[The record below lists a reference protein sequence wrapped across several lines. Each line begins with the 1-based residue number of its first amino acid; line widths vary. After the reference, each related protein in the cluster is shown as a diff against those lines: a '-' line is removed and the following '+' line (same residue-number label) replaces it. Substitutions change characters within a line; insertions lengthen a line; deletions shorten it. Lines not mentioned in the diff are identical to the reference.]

1 VLAHETDMQRGGR
14 TDELGNLIS
23 LWSVGE
29 IVEEPLA
36 ATEQRRRVRQMH
48 LIDEAG
54 PEILLNRRDAA
65 GQPYVFTVGRSDS
78 PLKGRFN
85 TVGDEV
91 EDGSALH
98 RD

>member
-1 VLAHETDMQRGGR
+1 MQRRGR
-14 TDELGNLIS
+14 PDELGNLIS

-48 LIDEAG
+48 LIDQAG
-54 PEILLNRRDAA
+54 SEILLNRRDAA
-65 GQPYVFTVGRSDS
+65 GQPYVLPVGGSDS
-78 PLKGRFN
+78 PLQGRFN
-85 TVGDEV
+85 PVGDKV